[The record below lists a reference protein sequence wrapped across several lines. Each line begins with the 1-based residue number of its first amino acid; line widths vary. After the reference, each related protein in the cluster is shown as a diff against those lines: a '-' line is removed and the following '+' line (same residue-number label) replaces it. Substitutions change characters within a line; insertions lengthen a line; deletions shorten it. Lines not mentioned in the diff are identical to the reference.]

1 LSDKN
6 KKILVTGGAGFIGHH
21 FINYIFE
28 NSDWDIVSLDRLD
41 PAADLNR
48 FTALSGY
55 NKNKH
60 RLAICHHDLKAE
72 ISDEVAKLIITGNR
86 YFSDEPFDY
95 VIHFAAASHVTRSVA
110 NPLSFV
116 MDNVVGTC
124 NLLDLFRRH
133 REYLIKDGKIL
144 IFSTDEVTGPAFD
157 RPFKEWDIMNP
168 GNPYAASKMGE
179 EALATAYANTY
190 DLPIVVTHTTNI
202 FGERQHSE
210 KFIPLAINKIYNDE
224 IIDIHTNHDKT
235 KICTRFYT
243 YVDNVSSAVKFILE
257 NCECLNGYPNT
268 GKYNIV
274 GEREVSNLEILEKI
288 STSIGKSYN
297 YRLVSIDPTRPKP
310 DLRYDLDGTLLKSL
324 GWKRIVSFDNGL
336 EKTIKYTLEELK

>member
-1 LSDKN
+1 
-6 KKILVTGGAGFIGHH
+6 VTGGAGFIGHH
-21 FINYIFE
+21 FIDYILQ
-28 NSDWDIVSLDRLD
+28 NSDWKIVSLDRLD

-48 FTALSGY
+48 FTAMPSY

-86 YFSDEPFDY
+86 SFDNEPFDY
-95 VIHFAAASHVTRSVA
+95 VVHFAAASHVTRSVT

-124 NLLDLFRRH
+124 NLLDLFRKH
-133 REYLIKDGKIL
+133 RKYLSSDGKIL
-144 IFSTDEVTGPAFD
+144 VFGTDEITGPAFE

-168 GNPYAASKMGE
+168 GNPYAASKMGA
-179 EALATAYANTY
+179 EALTTAYANTY
-190 DLPIVVTHTTNI
+190 GLPIIATHTTNI

-210 KFIPLAINKIYNDE
+210 KFIPLAINQIYNGE
-224 IIDIHTNHDKT
+224 TVKIHTNDSGN

-243 YVDNVSSAVKFILE
+243 YVENVSSAVKFILE
-257 NCECLNGYPNT
+257 NCLCMNGEPYF

-274 GEREVSNLEILEKI
+274 GEREVSNLEIVEKI
-288 STSIGKSYN
+288 AKILKKPFKYELISF
-297 YRLVSIDPTRPKP
+297 DPTRPKP
-310 DLRYDLDGTLLKSL
+310 DLRYDLDGSLLESL
-324 GWKRIVSFDNGL
+324 GWRRVVLFDEGL
-336 EKTIKYTLEELK
+336 EKTVKYTMGNL